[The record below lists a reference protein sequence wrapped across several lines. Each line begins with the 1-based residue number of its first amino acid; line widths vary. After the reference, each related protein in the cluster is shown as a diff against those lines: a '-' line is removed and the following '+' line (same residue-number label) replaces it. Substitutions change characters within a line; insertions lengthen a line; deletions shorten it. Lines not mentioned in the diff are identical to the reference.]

1 MITIAGVKLRYS
13 EAKELRKRLDNV
25 LFGNYDIRD
34 ICIYTKEQ
42 AKDYMLE
49 SLCDVY
55 EDERLMA
62 MRNGVSD
69 LLIVSSEEFVKRID
83 IECEIEATFHK
94 ICINKNEFYVLFHV
108 LY

>member
-13 EAKELRKRLDNV
+13 EAKELRKRLDN
-25 LFGNYDIRD
+25 LWFGNYDIRD
-34 ICIYTKEQ
+34 ICVYTKEQ

-55 EDERLMA
+55 EDERIMA

-69 LLIVSSEEFVKRID
+69 LLIVSFEEFMKRID
-83 IECEIEATFHK
+83 IECEIEASFYE
-94 ICINKNEFYVLFHV
+94 ICINKNEFYVL
-108 LY
+108 Y